1 MTPGRPG
8 HKRSHSSARETSRAT
23 GITKGRCNDV
33 LLPCLLI
40 ISPIDY
46 RIFVCLLEIM
56 LQNREGVTYPTLLF
70 FTFMYVLFD
79 GDSMPICCRSKAY
92 TKSGIIGHYV
102 CKRT

>member
-40 ISPIDY
+40 ISVIDY
-46 RIFVCLLEIM
+46 RIFVCLLEIV

-70 FTFMYVLFD
+70 LLLCMYCLMV
-79 GDSMPICCRSKAY
+79 I
-92 TKSGIIGHYV
+92 V
-102 CKRT
+102 CQYAVEVRPTLSPAHI

>member
-1 MTPGRPG
+1 MTPRRAG

-40 ISPIDY
+40 ISVIDY
-46 RIFVCLLEIM
+46 RIFVCLLEIV

-70 FTFMYVLFD
+70 LLMYVLFD
-79 GDSMPICCRSKAY
+79 VIVCQYAVEVRPTLSPAY
-92 TKSGIIGHYV
+92 T
-102 CKRT
+102 